1 MVHSLTCN
9 VFGEQTYLVD
19 HGNGEATVVDPG
31 MSSPQEREAFQTL
44 CKQLDVQPV
53 QVLLTHGH
61 LDHVMGCQWMKDTYG
76 LLPRVH
82 PLDEETYRRGPIA
95 AQMYGVSMD
104 PLPDPVLDL
113 VPGEAI
119 ACGGLVLDVRFVP
132 GHAPGHVAFVNHDDG
147 WVLGGDVLFQ
157 GSIGR
162 TDLPG
167 SMPRD
172 LRESIEREM
181 YTLPDDMVVWP
192 GHGGPT
198 TIGAEKGSNP
208 FVNASGTGL
217 LQREAEG

>member
-1 MVHSLTCN
+1 MSLESRLISWITEM
-9 VFGEQTYLVD
+9 GK
-19 HGNGEATVVDPG
+19 PRWSIRG

-53 QVLLTHGH
+53 QVLVTHRH

-76 LLPRVH
+76 LLPRMH
-82 PLDEETYRRGPIA
+82 PLDKDTYHHGPIA

-119 ACGGLVLDVRFVP
+119 ACGDLVLDVRFVP

-172 LRESIEREM
+172 LRESIEQEM
-181 YTLPDDMVVWP
+181 STLPDDMVVWP
-192 GHGGPT
+192 GP
-198 TIGAEKGSNP
+198 AVRPLS
-208 FVNASGTGL
+208 ASKRS
-217 LQREAEG
+217 QPVRQCFRNRPSPA